1 MAQLLRSPARF
12 RIQTVCGAG
21 TPALAC
27 PPHTLCYL
35 NPVAESCPHNE
46 PAMNPESET
55 RNETIT
61 ETVTPKTV
69 HQSATEPDAA
79 QDADQA
85 PALSVIVPI
94 YNEEEVIPE
103 LYRRMTTVLGSIG
116 QPWELICVNDG
127 SRDTSLSL
135 LLTLREQDPRVKI
148 ISFSRNFGHQIAITA
163 GMDYATGDAIAII
176 DADLQDPPELIV
188 DMFDKWREGFEV
200 VYAVRA
206 TRRGESRFKLWSA
219 TAFYRLLRRITDVDI
234 PVNTGDFRLIDRQV
248 LLTMRRLRE
257 KHRYMRGL
265 SSWVGYRQTGVEY
278 QRAERFA
285 GDTKYPLNK
294 MLRLTFDAIT
304 SFSYIPL
311 RLSTYF
317 GFFLAFLSLLGI
329 IVTTALRLSGNNAF
343 FGQASTL
350 VAVLFLGG
358 IQLIFLGVIGE
369 YLARIYDDVK
379 ARPLYV
385 VSRAYGFAHLNDNPN
400 AHTPSANLS
409 EPHTLAN

>member
-1 MAQLLRSPARF
+1 
-12 RIQTVCGAG
+12 
-21 TPALAC
+21 
-27 PPHTLCYL
+27 
-35 NPVAESCPHNE
+35 
-46 PAMNPESET
+46 MNPE
-55 RNETIT
+55 T
-61 ETVTPKTV
+61 ETATHDTAHRP
-69 HQSATEPDAA
+69 SAESGAPDPS
-79 QDADQA
+79 QR
-85 PALSVIVPI
+85 PVISVIVPVF
-94 YNEEEVIPE
+94 NEEEVIPE
-103 LYRRMTTVLGSIG
+103 LYRRMTTVLGAIG

-127 SRDTSLSL
+127 SRDASLTLLLSL
-135 LLTLREQDPRVKI
+135 RERDPRVKVI
-148 ISFSRNFGHQIAITA
+148 NFSRNFGHQIAITA

-176 DADLQDPPELIV
+176 DADLQDPPELIAE
-188 DMFDKWREGFEV
+188 MFDKWREGFEV

-206 TRRGESRFKLWSA
+206 TRRGESRFKLWTA
-219 TAFYRLLRRITDVDI
+219 TAFYRLLRRITDVEI

-248 LLTMRRLRE
+248 LLTLRRLRE
-257 KHRYMRGL
+257 KHRFMRGL
-265 SSWVGYRQTGVEY
+265 SSWVGFRQTGIEY

-285 GDTKYPLNK
+285 GDTKYPLSK
-294 MLRLTFDAIT
+294 MLRLTMDAIT

-329 IVTTALRLSGNNAF
+329 VVTTILRLSGNNAF

-385 VSRAYGFAHLNDNPN
+385 VSRAYGFAHLANTPN
-400 AHTPSANLS
+400 ARTPPANLN
-409 EPHTLAN
+409 EPHTLAD